1 MNQEKQ
7 VCILRKDDKTPMR
20 VYRSVA
26 QRLIQD
32 EPDNFCYT
40 SKGATQGFYR
50 RLAQTLQNEETL
62 KNVDFS
68 TSQKNP
74 ENFVQQEGN
83 KIIGYRLRGTKNF
96 FYTLPDEVTEGKE
109 AAEKHK
115 TWVQEVIERACI
127 NPNDQSLKKNL
138 LAQLLMFFN
147 IFVPKRGIKITQKP
161 KTQSANLPRYQRY
174 ILAYGQLPQS
184 AN

>member
-26 QRLIQD
+26 QQLMKDQ
-32 EPDNFCYT
+32 PDNFCYT

-62 KNVDFS
+62 KNVDFT
-68 TSQKNP
+68 TSQKRP

-83 KIIGYRLRGTKNF
+83 KIIGYRFRGTKTIS
-96 FYTLPDEVTEGKE
+96 YILPEDEKE
-109 AAEKHK
+109 AEKKK
-115 TWVQEVIERACI
+115 TWIQGLVEKACI
-127 NPNDQSLKKNL
+127 NPNDQTLKKSI
-138 LAQLLMFFN
+138 LAQLLMFFG
-147 IFVPKRGIKITQKP
+147 IFTKRDVAPK
-161 KTQSANLPRYQRY
+161 QSRNQSVGLPQYQRY
-174 ILAYGQLPQS
+174 ILDYGQLPQS

>member
-26 QRLIQD
+26 EKLIKD
-32 EPDNFCYT
+32 EPGNFCYT

-62 KNVDFS
+62 KNVDFT
-68 TSQKNP
+68 TSQKVQ
-74 ENFVQQEGN
+74 ENFVQQEGD
-83 KIIGYRLRGTKNF
+83 KIIGYRFRGSKSF
-96 FYTLPDEVTEGKE
+96 SYELPDDEKE
-109 AAEKHK
+109 AEKK
-115 TWVQEVIERACI
+115 QTWVQEVIEKACI
-127 NPNDQSLKKNL
+127 NPNDQSLKKSL
-138 LAQLLMFFN
+138 LAQLLMFFGL
-147 IFVPKRGIKITQKP
+147 FTKKELITKP
-161 KTQSANLPRYQRY
+161 KTQSVNLPQYQRY
-174 ILAYGQLPQS
+174 ILGYGQLPS